1 MDTQPSSPAADP
13 LPTSRSLLVK
23 LRDWQD
29 RDAWCE
35 FVRTYDRLVRGLA
48 RKRGLSEHDAEEVA
62 QEVFKRVALT
72 IHTYE
77 PQPRRGSFRNWLAR
91 LATWKT
97 EDQRRRERRHDG
109 DSFDA
114 AGTDASPAPPEPA
127 VTDDPAAEL
136 ERVARRE
143 LLHAALHRLRLQVNE
158 QHLHVYQLHLLE
170 GWPVDKVAGFFRITS
185 AQVYVIK
192 NRVGKRFREELHRL
206 RAELE

>member
-1 MDTQPSSPAADP
+1 MDTQPLPQADDSQ
-13 LPTSRSLLVK
+13 PTRRSMLVK

-29 RDAWCE
+29 GEAWSE
-35 FVRTYDRLVRGLA
+35 FVRSYDRLVRGLA

-77 PQPRRGSFRNWLAR
+77 PQPRRGSFRKWLGR

-109 DSFDA
+109 DSLDA
-114 AGTDASPAPPEPA
+114 NTAEGSNPPPEA
-127 VTDDPAAEL
+127 TVTDDPAAEL
-136 ERVARRE
+136 ERVAQRE
-143 LLHAALHRLRLQVNE
+143 LLQAALHRLRLQVNE
-158 QHLHVYQLHLLE
+158 QHLQVYQLHLLE
-170 GWPVDKVAGFFRITS
+170 GWPVDKVAGFFRISS

-192 NRVGKRFREELHRL
+192 NRVGKRLREELSRL
-206 RAELE
+206 RAEFE